1 MKIDQQKSRLRCCY
15 RLHKQYLHVILTQ
28 CTGNTAGDMPMLSMF
43 ISVWRVEDICFTR
56 FVVQMWSNS
65 FAFHGTSREVG
76 KFQLLIMI
84 QLQIEFET

>member
-1 MKIDQQKSRLRCCY
+1 
-15 RLHKQYLHVILTQ
+15 
-28 CTGNTAGDMPMLSMF
+28 MLSMF

-65 FAFHGTSREVG
+65 FAFHRTSREVG
-76 KFQLLIMI
+76 KFQLLIMV